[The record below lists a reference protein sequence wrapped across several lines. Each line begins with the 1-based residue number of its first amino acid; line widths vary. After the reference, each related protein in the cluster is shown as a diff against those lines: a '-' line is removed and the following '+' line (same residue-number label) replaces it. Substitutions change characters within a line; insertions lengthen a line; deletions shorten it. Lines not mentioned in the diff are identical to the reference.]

1 MLLGD
6 LNFPGRLPARV
17 TRWRPLAR
25 VKTFPGAS
33 PSMQIDHALGHGL
46 LPVVAAATAREL
58 PLSDHRALIL
68 GPSGAIEAPSNV
80 APMALQPLSNAG
92 WGFETNCFV
101 CEPSNP
107 LGLRVPYF
115 LDEEA
120 GVVTAEFTLGVEHS
134 GAPHYVHGGVLL
146 AILDEAMAWAAIAIG
161 GRFAVVQSTAT
172 TFDRPV
178 RIDEP
183 HHVEASIHERTDTAV
198 TARATVSDA
207 GGRRCA
213 RARARLVVLSTAVA
227 GAAIGPVTGADI
239 RYLRPLPSQENPQ

>member
-1 MLLGD
+1 M
-6 LNFPGRLPARV
+6 ARK
-17 TRWRPLAR
+17 PL
-25 VKTFPGAS
+25 T
-33 PSMQIDHALGHGL
+33 
-46 LPVVAAATAREL
+46 
-58 PLSDHRALIL
+58 
-68 GPSGAIEAPSNV
+68 
-80 APMALQPLSNAG
+80 NAG

-107 LGLRVPYF
+107 LGLRIAYF
-115 LDEEA
+115 HDEETEL
-120 GVVTAEFTLGVEHS
+120 VTAEFRLGAAHS

-146 AILDEAMAWAAIAIG
+146 AVMDEAMAWAAIALA

-178 RIDEP
+178 RIDEL
-183 HHVEASIHERTDTAV
+183 HRVEAKVHSRTDTEV
-198 TARATVSDA
+198 TARATVRDD

-239 RYLRPLPSQENPQ
+239 RYLRPPAAREAPPSEETN